1 MAIYH
6 CSIKVVSRGGGKSAV
21 GAAAYRAGE
30 KITNDYDGK
39 THDYTK
45 KGGVVHTETLLP
57 DHAPREYADRAVL
70 WNAVE
75 KIEKAKNSQ
84 LAREIEVALPQELT
98 LEQNISLAREYAEK
112 HFVAAGMCADVCVH
126 DKGDGNPHAHIMLTM
141 RPIEPDGTW
150 GAKSKKQYIL
160 DESDE
165 RIRLK
170 SGEYKSRKV
179 SAVDWNEQSKAEEWR
194 KGWADCVNSALQAE
208 NVAER
213 IDHRSYE
220 RQGVDKIPSVHM
232 GVAASQMEKKG
243 IKTERGNLNREIEIT
258 NNQLRQLRARVRK
271 CKDWVYAQPLQNA
284 PTMVDVMDTAF
295 GASQ

>member
-1 MAIYH
+1 
-6 CSIKVVSRGGGKSAV
+6 
-21 GAAAYRAGE
+21 
-30 KITNDYDGK
+30 
-39 THDYTK
+39 
-45 KGGVVHTETLLP
+45 
-57 DHAPREYADRAVL
+57 
-70 WNAVE
+70 
-75 KIEKAKNSQ
+75 
-84 LAREIEVALPQELT
+84 
-98 LEQNISLAREYAEK
+98 
-112 HFVAAGMCADVCVH
+112 
-126 DKGDGNPHAHIMLTM
+126 MLTM

-194 KGWADCVNSALQAE
+194 KGWADCVNAALQAE

-213 IDHRSYE
+213 VDHRSYE

-243 IKTERGNLNREIEIT
+243 VKTERGNLNREIEIT

-271 CKDWVYAQPLQNA
+271 CKDWVYAQPITNA
-284 PTMVDVMDTAF
+284 PTMVDVMGAIADVKNMQTRWQQVRDLKAMAKAF
-295 GASQ
+295 NFLQENNLADMGQLVEKVTQMNEEFLRCVHQD